1 MANHKQQTTRKPKSA
16 KPRTQSRRPASPA
29 RQQRPASGTR
39 QQRPAPTKPRQRSA
53 APARQQR
60 SESRCPVAH
69 LCGGCQYIDVP
80 YAEQLANKRAGV
92 QELFADLIPAESVD
106 EVMGMDVPFHY
117 RNKVTSPFAPGRRL
131 RPKQGANQKASRTS
145 SGAGSRT
152 SKYCAPTHEILCGM
166 YAQGTHEIIP
176 TDACLIENEEAKQ
189 VIQTI
194 KELMAKFGYEP
205 YNENTGTGLIR
216 HVIVRVGHTS
226 GEVLVTLVT
235 NAQTLVGSKAF
246 CRELV
251 KRCPF
256 ITTIV
261 QNINERQTNVILG
274 EKERVL
280 YGPGFILDKLCGLSF
295 RISSQSFYQVNA
307 VQTETLYEKALE
319 LAGLDSTQSVLDA
332 YCGTGTIGLVA
343 ARRGAA
349 RVIGVD
355 SVRSAIRDAKEN
367 ARHNGIENAQFVAAD
382 ATEFLMDLA
391 EREEHIDVVLMDPP
405 RAGSTEEFLDAV
417 AQLSPERVVYI
428 SCNPTTQKR
437 DVATLTRHGYRLEH
451 VVPVDMFPHADHVET
466 IAVLT
471 KVREK
476 TFTQTP
482 YESEKAC

>member
-1 MANHKQQTTRKPKSA
+1 MANHKQSKSRKPQTSPQRKRPLRNAQVDA
-16 KPRTQSRRPASPA
+16 K
-29 RQQRPASGTR
+29 
-39 QQRPAPTKPRQRSA
+39 
-53 APARQQR
+53 
-60 SESRCPVAH
+60 SRCPVAH
-69 LCGGCQYIDVP
+69 LCGGCQHIDVP
-80 YAEQLANKRAGV
+80 YEEQLAKKRASV
-92 QELFADLIPAESVD
+92 QELFADIVAPECVEA
-106 EVMGMDVPFHY
+106 VMGMTEPYHY
-117 RNKVTSPFAPGRRL
+117 RNKVTSPFAPGKRL
-131 RPKQGANQKASRTS
+131 RSNRGENQKSSR
-145 SGAGSRT
+145 GSLPAKTRK
-152 SKYCAPTHEILCGM
+152 SKRNAPTHEILCGM

-176 TDACLIENEEAKQ
+176 TDACLIENAQAKLI
-189 VIQTI
+189 IQTI
-194 KELMAKFGYEP
+194 KELMVSFGYEP

-235 NAQTLVGSKAF
+235 NAQTLIGSKAF

-280 YGPGFILDKLCGLSF
+280 YGPGFILDKLCNLSF

-307 VQTETLYEKALE
+307 VQTEALYERALD
-319 LAGLDSTQSVLDA
+319 LAALDGTQTVLDA

-343 ARRGAA
+343 AQRGAA

-367 ARHNGIENAQFVAAD
+367 ARHNGIENAQFVVCD
-382 ATEFLMDLA
+382 ATEFLLDLA
-391 EREEHIDVVLMDPP
+391 ERDERIDVVLMDPP
-405 RAGSTEEFLDAV
+405 RAGSTEEFLSSVVRLAP
-417 AQLSPERVVYI
+417 LRVVYI

-437 DVATLTRHGYRLEH
+437 DVSYLVKHGYRLER
-451 VVPVDMFPHADHVET
+451 VVPVDMFPHTDHVET

-471 KVREK
+471 HNASQSANLPLAFAACEAQAVR
-476 TFTQTP
+476 P
-482 YESEKAC
+482 SESESA